1 MLRGRCGA
9 VNAEPLV
16 SRNFGID
23 LRRPRVDTAAKGLG
37 VFEALVAQPCRDVER
52 ALPMMTQ
59 NDQVLV
65 GIELLVRTRG
75 NFSHGH
81 QRAGLD
87 VGGGVLPLLADIYE
101 PSFAFAEKGGCI
113 GWRNFVIQHGPSLAG
128 RDTDRA
134 REVAEF
140 SLVRMPPILNAQSIT
155 KQFGATP
162 LFKEISFT
170 VEDNA
175 RIGLIGPNGAG
186 KSALLAI
193 LAGAVE
199 PDTGE
204 LAVRKRARA
213 AYVPQDSNFGV
224 GLTAR
229 QVLEM
234 ALGAAHVPENEREG
248 RLRELAGKAG
258 FEDLAVEAA
267 ALSGGWRKRL
277 AIVEALV
284 SQPDVLLL
292 DEPTNHL
299 DLAGI
304 EWLEELLRAA
314 SFAVVTVSHDRYFLE
329 ATSSEII
336 ELNRVYAEGLLR
348 VRGNFSRFL
357 EEREAYLESQSK
369 QQESLRNRVRT
380 EIEWLRRGPKART
393 TKSKARIDS
402 ANEMITNLA
411 AMDSRTVVNTA
422 GIDFGS
428 TQRKTKRLV
437 EFVDAAC
444 EVGDRRLFSGLNFT
458 LTAGMKLGL
467 VGPNGS
473 GKTSLLR
480 LMRGELEPAEG
491 SVRRADALRMVYLS
505 QMRELDENL
514 TLRRALAP
522 EGDGLVYQ
530 GRTMHVASWAARFL
544 FTGEQLNQPV
554 RNLSGG
560 ERARVLIA
568 KLMLEPADV
577 LLLDEPTNDL
587 DIPTL
592 EILED
597 NLLEFEGALVLVTHD
612 RYLLNRVASTVL
624 GLDGNGRIGKF
635 ADFAQWEQW
644 LSPQGS
650 EDRDQRA
657 RAGEM
662 GPDEP
667 VDLSEPG
674 VSNRKKKLSY
684 LEAREFATIEKRVE
698 ASDARIAAARARV
711 EDPAIATDASGLQ
724 AALAELAQAESENEK
739 LYARW
744 AELADK
750 AV

>member
-1 MLRGRCGA
+1 
-9 VNAEPLV
+9 
-16 SRNFGID
+16 
-23 LRRPRVDTAAKGLG
+23 
-37 VFEALVAQPCRDVER
+37 
-52 ALPMMTQ
+52 
-59 NDQVLV
+59 
-65 GIELLVRTRG
+65 
-75 NFSHGH
+75 
-81 QRAGLD
+81 
-87 VGGGVLPLLADIYE
+87 
-101 PSFAFAEKGGCI
+101 
-113 GWRNFVIQHGPSLAG
+113 
-128 RDTDRA
+128 
-134 REVAEF
+134 
-140 SLVRMPPILNAQSIT
+140 MPPILNAQSIT

-162 LFKEISFT
+162 LFRNISFT
-170 VEDNA
+170 IEDGA

-186 KSALLAI
+186 KSTLLAI
-193 LAGAVE
+193 LAATVE
-199 PDTGE
+199 PDEGE
-204 LAVRKRARA
+204 VAVRKRARP
-213 AYVPQDSNFGV
+213 AYVPQDSQFAE
-224 GLTAR
+224 GLTIH
-229 QVLEM
+229 QVLET
-234 ALGAAHVPENEREG
+234 ALGAAHVAETEREG
-248 RLRELAGKAG
+248 RLRELAGRAG
-258 FEDLAVEAA
+258 FTDLAAEAA
-267 ALSGGWRKRL
+267 TLSGGWRKRL

-304 EWLEELLRAA
+304 EWLEELLQTSA
-314 SFAVVTVSHDRYFLE
+314 FAVLTVSHDRYFLE

-348 VRGNFSRFL
+348 VKGNFSRFL
-357 EEREAYLESQSK
+357 EERQAYLESQSR

-393 TKSKARIDS
+393 TKSKARIDT
-402 ANEMITNLA
+402 ANQMISRLA
-411 AMDSRTVVNTA
+411 AMDARSVVNTA
-422 GIDFGS
+422 GIDFAA
-428 TQRKTKRLV
+428 TDRKTKRLV
-437 EFVDAAC
+437 EFDGVSCDV
-444 EVGDRRLFSGLNFT
+444 EGRRLFRELNFT

-480 LMRGELEPAEG
+480 LMHGELEPAEG
-491 SVRRADALRMVYLS
+491 VIRRADALRMVYLS
-505 QMRELDENL
+505 QMRELDEDV

-530 GRTMHVASWAARFL
+530 GRNLHVASWAARFL

-568 KLMLEPADV
+568 KLMLQPADV

-624 GLDGNGRIGKF
+624 GLDGNGHIGHF
-635 ADFAQWEQW
+635 ADYAQWEAW
-644 LSPQGS
+644 ME
-650 EDRDQRA
+650 EDRDQWSVISEEKA
-657 RAGEM
+657 APP
-662 GPDEP
+662 PDQAAKTRDPE
-667 VDLSEPG
+667 
-674 VSNRKKKLSY
+674 NRKKKLSY
-684 LEAREFATIEKRVE
+684 LEAREFATIEGRIE
-698 ASDARIAAARARV
+698 ESDARVTAARERA
-711 EDPAIATDASGLQ
+711 EDPAIASDA
-724 AALAELAQAESENEK
+724 AALQLALADLEAAESENGS

-744 AELADK
+744 AELASK